1 MLIQRNTSKYTWQ
14 NYRRRKNLTKF
25 FVVKT
30 NYLFLSLM
38 FAWIK
43 KTFFMT
49 SHSDE
54 STFRRRLYI
63 SIMLRS
69 KGFATYFKIRTLFYC
84 SKWWTMNF
92 WYQRKYRFSLEKIF
106 FYLCTDQGVV
116 PLIELIIRHL
126 LSITLSPCP
135 RVVFVLC
142 EEWGEAG
149 ERWGPGLAMCSVCLS
164 PPDAPHTSHLT
175 PHTSHL
181 TPYTS
186 HLTPHTPHLTPHTSH
201 LTPHNVMKL
210 AY

>member
-1 MLIQRNTSKYTWQ
+1 
-14 NYRRRKNLTKF
+14 
-25 FVVKT
+25 
-30 NYLFLSLM
+30 
-38 FAWIK
+38 
-43 KTFFMT
+43 MT

-54 STFRRRLYI
+54 STFRRRLYF

-69 KGFATYFKIRTLFYC
+69 KGFAPYFKIRTLFYC

-106 FYLCTDQGVV
+106 FYLCSDQDVV

-164 PPDAPHTSHLT
+164 PPDAPHTSHSSHLT
-175 PHTSHL
+175 SHTSHL
-181 TPYTS
+181 TYLLQLVDFKIDIIYFTNHSTCFMDVSPVLSGFHYFYGPLCFECVTV
-186 HLTPHTPHLTPHTSH
+186 PD
-201 LTPHNVMKL
+201 NVSVINIYYLYSPTHKPTI
-210 AY
+210 